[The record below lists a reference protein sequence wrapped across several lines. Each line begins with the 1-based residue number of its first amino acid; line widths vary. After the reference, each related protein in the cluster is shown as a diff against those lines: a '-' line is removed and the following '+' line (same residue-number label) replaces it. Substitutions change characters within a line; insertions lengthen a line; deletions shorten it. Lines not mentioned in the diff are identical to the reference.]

1 MKYISDML
9 ATLYIVFLL
18 ISYVTY
24 SIWMSQ
30 NATIDYS
37 TEMIFIIIIGIF
49 FAFSF
54 VAFGKMADKGGVLI
68 PAAGV
73 FLIYTLISG
82 LTIYK
87 ATKKMQTNG
96 ARYRNT
102 ALVFG
107 MLAFI
112 PAVASFFTSEKG
124 SERLPA
130 NVRNKL
136 GYK

>member
-1 MKYISDML
+1 MQVVSDML

-24 SIWMSQ
+24 AVWMSQ
-30 NATIDYS
+30 NANIDYL
-37 TEMIFIIIIGIF
+37 TEMIFIVIIGIF

-68 PAAGV
+68 PAACV
-73 FLIYTLISG
+73 FVSYGLISG
-82 LTIYK
+82 VTIYK

-107 MLAFI
+107 MLSFV
-112 PAVASFFTSEKG
+112 PAVASFFTSDAGKKIIKRPG
-124 SERLPA
+124 SAIYRQ
-130 NVRNKL
+130 
-136 GYK
+136 